1 MPARIFVPTKGRDR
15 RRKWLWDRVP
25 EAELVIEPQDCDRYE
40 GLHYH
45 VLPENDR
52 GIGFARNWVWQ
63 LTDEP
68 FWLID
73 DDVCG
78 IAEWTDRLQTIPIV
92 EGLDRMEEYANSIDP
107 GAFTFGPVSRLAC
120 RKKDTY
126 QVNRQVHQIHYIR
139 PHLCD
144 PIDRDLTYCEIG
156 EWLLRHW
163 TQGCCSLTLRK
174 FAHSVSRETGADCD
188 GGCTGWRAT
197 SFDCANSIAHRYHG
211 LVESTIGRNGYGRL
225 KFNWKEIDLATQ

>member
-15 RRKWLWDRVP
+15 RRKWFWDRVP

-107 GAFTFGPVSRLAC
+107 GSVHVRSGVSARLSEEGHLPSEPTGP
-120 RKKDTY
+120 
-126 QVNRQVHQIHYIR
+126 
-139 PHLCD
+139 PD
-144 PIDRDLTYCEIG
+144 PL
-156 EWLLRHW
+156 HP
-163 TQGCCSLTLRK
+163 
-174 FAHSVSRETGADCD
+174 AASV
-188 GGCTGWRAT
+188 
-197 SFDCANSIAHRYHG
+197 
-211 LVESTIGRNGYGRL
+211 
-225 KFNWKEIDLATQ
+225 